1 MLEVLV
7 EALEVLLYLLFR
19 RAARCVVLLPERESE
34 RQSDSE
40 SESESERERA
50 RESARAARAS
60 ERASERESDEERA
73 SERARRCG
81 RARRRRRRFVA
92 CGQPA
97 HACFLGEG
105 GLVSA
110 MPQVEH
116 E

>member
-7 EALEVLLYLLFR
+7 EALEVLLYLLFS

-34 RQSDSE
+34 RQSE
-40 SESESERERA
+40 RESERERV